1 MRRIH
6 RLLRSLAAGT
16 LLASATLL
24 IIGPATAATAAE
36 PSTSSPGLTVSLT
49 TPSPTWK
56 PVEPGMRIEYII
68 EVVNTGDTALTPV
81 TVTDDLSDVLD
92 EADYMAQYPPRVER
106 DGTAVPSAG
115 LQLGPTTLTWS
126 GDMAA
131 GETVRIT
138 YSVQVHHGP
147 PAKVFDNRVSATG
160 FPAGLPEVV
169 APTASLQHVRTT
181 SQLTM
186 QIDSD
191 PQPGSSI
198 CEQGDF
204 TTTLTLTNT
213 GDTDLGYVEVSGK
226 RPKNTPIYPADL
238 RNGVALVDG
247 EPSGTI
253 DQWRL
258 QANGVLSWNGALKQ
272 GQQLIITYE
281 GTVIEPPDS
290 MPGPDLDMETV
301 FSARGQTPERTFFRV
316 PEIRVGYH
324 IIDCSTAEP
333 TEPETG
339 EEPGSG
345 TGEEPGSGEEPGAS
359 EEPGDAD
366 SAGEVEEPGAG
377 TEPGAGQAS
386 GTDSAGPKTD
396 SRTPSG
402 TRSEPRRTSNGTTT
416 ADQSKPARNLA
427 QTGASGGA
435 AAAGL
440 LAGAIL
446 VGTGALTFA
455 LRRRAN
461 SYGNRALDDT
471 APPTD

>member
-6 RLLRSLAAGT
+6 RFLRSLAAGT
-16 LLASATLL
+16 VLASATLL
-24 IIGPATAATAAE
+24 IIGPATAATATE

-49 TPSPTWK
+49 TPSPTWN
-56 PVEPGMRIEYII
+56 PVEPGKRIEYII
-68 EVVNTGDTALTPV
+68 EAVNTGDTALTPV

-92 EADYMAQYPPRVER
+92 EADYMTQYPPRVER
-106 DGTAVPSAG
+106 DGTEVSSAG
-115 LQLGPTTLTWS
+115 LQLGATALTWT
-126 GDMAA
+126 GDLAI

-138 YSVQVHHGP
+138 YSVQVRHGA

-160 FPAGLPEVV
+160 FAPGLPEVV

-186 QIDSD
+186 AITSD

-198 CEQGDF
+198 CERGDF
-204 TTTLTLTNT
+204 TTTVTLTNT
-213 GDTDLGYVEVSGK
+213 GATDLGYVEVSGK

-247 EPSGTI
+247 EPSGVI

-258 QANGVLSWNGALKQ
+258 QANGVLSWHGALKR
-272 GQQLIITYE
+272 GQQLVITYE
-281 GTVIEPPDS
+281 GTVIEPADS
-290 MPGPDLDMETV
+290 MTGPDLDMETV

-316 PEIRVGYH
+316 PEVRAGYH
-324 IIDCSTAEP
+324 IIDCSSPEP
-333 TEPETG
+333 TEPG
-339 EEPGSG
+339 P
-345 TGEEPGSGEEPGAS
+345 GEEPGSGEEPGDGEAPGTG
-359 EEPGDAD
+359 EEPGDED

-377 TEPGAGQAS
+377 KEPGAGQDPD
-386 GTDSAGPKTD
+386 TDSADPKTD
-396 SRTPSG
+396 SRTPSDA
-402 TRSEPRRTSNGTTT
+402 RSEPQSASNGTST
-416 ADQSKPARNLA
+416 ADHPKPARNLA

-435 AAAGL
+435 AITSL

-446 VGTGALTFA
+446 LGAGALTFA
-455 LRRRAN
+455 LRRRAS

-471 APPTD
+471 TPPAD